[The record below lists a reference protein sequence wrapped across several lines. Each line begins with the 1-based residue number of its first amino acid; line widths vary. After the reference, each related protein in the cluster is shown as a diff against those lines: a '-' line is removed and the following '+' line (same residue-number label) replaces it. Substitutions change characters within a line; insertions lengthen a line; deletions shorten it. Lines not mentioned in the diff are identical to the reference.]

1 MGSQFTLNLSSMN
14 ILVVL
19 LLSGLACAQYDGRLM
34 SIEEFDKEN
43 NIVDLD
49 DDLKA
54 EEAKRLAE
62 VEAEII
68 EDNEKYAKG
77 EASSGMKLYPW
88 SDKSKEEIEAEKMG
102 LSREWD
108 PSRGDAPPERAMG
121 LIMPPESER
130 INSPQEE
137 LDSLY
142 ETDRGYAPRTYF
154 AVNDGLVTIA
164 KNQGNCG
171 SCAAFAASGLHETCM
186 AKAGAPTAKLDLSE
200 QYLIDCGFNKGS
212 MNACWGAWPTA
223 YTDWFVNDRGVSPH
237 EGSYPYL
244 GKYPNF
250 NCKKANRVRKWN
262 SGAKVVKSI
271 KEFQCNEAKL
281 KKMIYEHGAVLIGVA
296 TNDAFYDYDGN
307 GIFNECISGMKTG
320 HAVLAVGYGEER
332 GQKYWLIKNSWG
344 KNWGLNGH
352 IKLLRGSN
360 HCNVE
365 ELCIS
370 ASCVANG
377 RQEIAPTTPA
387 PPPIPVNFWCDL
399 SGLYPGRKL
408 NGYYTLRI
416 RGPDGGLIESSV
428 RCKGTKCTPA
438 KAGPSNACMYIC
450 GKVKC

>member
-1 MGSQFTLNLSSMN
+1 MKVCFSF
-14 ILVVL
+14 L
-19 LLSGLACAQYDGRLM
+19 LLAGLALANVFEETID
-34 SIEEFDKEN
+34 EFDKEF
-43 NIVDLD
+43 NIIVLD
-49 DDLKA
+49 NDLKA
-54 EEAKRLAE
+54 EEEQRLKE
-62 VEAEII
+62 VEANI
-68 EDNEKYAKG
+68 NEHNKEFANGKATFG
-77 EASSGMKLYPW
+77 EKLYPW
-88 SDKSKEEIEAEKMG
+88 SDLSEEEIKRAMTG
-102 LSREWD
+102 LTGGFYTTRFGGGWD
-108 PSRGDAPPERAMG
+108 PKRGDAPPERATG

-130 INSPQEE
+130 INSPAEE
-137 LDSLY
+137 LESLY
-142 ETDRGYAPRTYF
+142 AMDRGYTPRTYF

-223 YTDWFVNDRGVSPH
+223 YTDWFVNDGGVSPH

-281 KKMIYEHGAVLIGVA
+281 KKMIYEHGAVLVGVA

-307 GIFNECISGMKTG
+307 GIFNECTSGMKTG

-365 ELCIS
+365 EICIS

-399 SGLYPGRKL
+399 SGLYPGQKL

>member
-1 MGSQFTLNLSSMN
+1 MGIAVWINQSSMK
-14 ILVVL
+14 ICLAL
-19 LLSGLACAQYDGRLM
+19 LFCGLACAQM
-34 SIEEFDKEN
+34 SIDEFDKEN

-54 EEAKRLAE
+54 EEAKRLVE
-62 VEAEII
+62 VEAEIS
-68 EDNEKYAKG
+68 ENNEKYAKG

-88 SDKSKEEIEAEKMG
+88 SDESKEEIEAEKMG

-200 QYLIDCGFNKGS
+200 QYLVDCGYDGNS
-212 MNACWGAWPTA
+212 MNGCKGAWLHA
-223 YTDWFVNDRGVSPH
+223 YTDWFAKNGGISPH

-244 GKYPNF
+244 DKYPNL
-250 NCKKANRVRKWN
+250 NCRKARYAKKWN
-262 SGAKVVKSI
+262 SGAKVLRSI
-271 KEFQCNEAKL
+271 QDWRCNEDKL
-281 KKMIYEHGAVLIGVA
+281 KKMVYENGAVLVGLYASDDGFV
-296 TNDAFYDYDGN
+296 DYDGR
-307 GIFNECISGMKTG
+307 GIFKQCSQGEKPN
-320 HAVLAVGYGEER
+320 HAVLVVGYGEER

-352 IKLLRGSN
+352 IKLGRGTN
-360 HCNVE
+360 QCGVE
-365 ELCIS
+365 KSCIS
-370 ASCVANG
+370 ARCAGNG
-377 RQEIAPTTPA
+377 QQETAPTTPK
-387 PPPIPVNFWCDL
+387 PPPIPVNMWCDVT
-399 SGLYPGRKL
+399 GLLRPGTKL
-408 NGYYTLRI
+408 NGNYTLRTK
-416 RGPDGGLIESSV
+416 GPDGGKIEANV
-428 RCKGTKCTPA
+428 RCKNNRCTPA
-438 KAGPSNACMYIC
+438 TPGPSNACMFIC
-450 GKVKC
+450 GRVKC